1 MLKPVPLPHQIPPT
15 DDDWAGWV
23 LAAGRGGGKTFA
35 AMLWLSEQARTWPGL
50 RARVIAPTLADA
62 VVSCVEGPNGL
73 LARDPSAVWRPSA
86 PGGSV
91 VTYPN
96 DSRVWIL
103 GTPGPREVDRLR
115 ALTNIDC
122 DVWEEAAANPR
133 LQEAFDQAALSR
145 RGGGSGAPLRW
156 VASTT
161 PRPLPL
167 IKKWREDPSVRYAV
181 AHSRA
186 NTHLDPAWLAE
197 QEERYAGTRLYRQ
210 EVEGE
215 ILEDVV
221 GALWTLADIERSVV
235 SEVPTFVHTTVG
247 VDPPAGPDTCGIV
260 VVSLGTDG
268 CIYVRDDLSVTDA
281 SPDAWARRV
290 VQAAREYDAEVVAE
304 VNQGGRM
311 VTSVLKAADAGLP
324 VRTVHAADSKQ
335 ARAQPVA
342 LKWEAREQT
351 GRFTEH
357 AFVASSRLI
366 AELTEWTPGS
376 ASPDR
381 LDAMVWAAT
390 RLMARPVSGATV
402 SRHGLR
408 RLPA

>member
-1 MLKPVPLPHQIPPT
+1 
-15 DDDWAGWV
+15 
-23 LAAGRGGGKTFA
+23 
-35 AMLWLSEQARTWPGL
+35 MLWLSQQAREWPGL
-50 RARVIAPTLADA
+50 RARVIAPTFGDA
-62 VVSCVEGPNGL
+62 VASCVEGPNGL
-73 LARDPSAVWRPSA
+73 LARDPGATWRPSA
-86 PGGSV
+86 PGGACV
-91 VTYPN
+91 DYPN
-96 DSRVWIL
+96 GSRVWMI
-103 GTPGPREVDRLR
+103 GTAGPRDVDRLR
-115 ALTNIDC
+115 ALTNISLDAF
-122 DVWEEAAANPR
+122 EEAAANPHLR
-133 LQEAFDQAALSR
+133 AAFDQAAMSR
-145 RGGGSGAPLRW
+145 RGDGSGAALRW
-156 VASTT
+156 AASTT

-167 IKKWREDPSVRYAV
+167 IKSWRDDPGVRYVV
-181 AHSRA
+181 APSSA
-186 NTHLDPAWLAE
+186 NVHLDREWLDDLE
-197 QEERYAGTRLYRQ
+197 RRYAGTRLYRQ
-210 EVEGE
+210 EIEGE
-215 ILEDVV
+215 ILEDVP

-235 SEVPTFVHTTVG
+235 SEAPEFVHTAVG
-247 VDPPAGPDTCGIV
+247 VDPPAGPGTCGIV

-290 VQAAREYDAEVVAE
+290 VQAAREYGAEVVAE

-351 GRFTEH
+351 GRFTEQ
-357 AFVASSRLI
+357 AFVASSKLI

-376 ASPDR
+376 VSPDR

-390 RLMARPVSGATV
+390 RLMARPVAGATV

>member
-167 IKKWREDPSVRYAV
+167 IKKWREDPSVRYVV

-221 GALWTLADIERSVV
+221 GALWSLADVERSVV
-235 SEVPTFVHTTVG
+235 DVTPELVHVAVG
-247 VDPPAGPDTCGIV
+247 VDPPSGGGTCGIV
-260 VVSLGTDG
+260 VVGAATDG
-268 CIYVRDDLSVTDA
+268 HMYVLDDMSLTDA
-281 SPDAWARRV
+281 SPQAWAQRV
-290 VQAAREYDAEVVAE
+290 AVAAEEYGAEVVAE
-304 VNQGGRM
+304 INQGGRM
-311 VTSVLKAADAGLP
+311 VTSVLHAADAGLP
-324 VRTVHAADSKQ
+324 VKTVHAAKGKEV
-335 ARAQPVA
+335 RAQPVA
-342 LKWEAREQT
+342 LRWEAREQT
-351 GRFTEH
+351 AHFTRR
-357 AFVASSRLI
+357 AFEQSTKLI
-366 AELTEWTPGS
+366 AELTEWVPGS

-381 LDAMVWAAT
+381 LDALVHAVT
-390 RLMARPVSGATV
+390 RLSQRPTRAASV
-402 SRHGLR
+402 SRHARR
-408 RLPA
+408 RLVG